1 MRDRFGVVLRVRR
14 IQERLAQ
21 SDGSRTAASRG
32 RSVLPRSA
40 SSTNGRTPSGPSSA
54 CDITPLQLR
63 VLQLQG
69 LASYAELAA
78 ASADE
83 DRTKA
88 LRDTARAASVE
99 ASVRRKGAER
109 LVEQRL
115 ESAAV
120 AIAANAQRSLD
131 EMAVT
136 RWRSR

>member
-1 MRDRFGVVLRVRR
+1 MRDRIGVVLRVRR

-21 SDGSRTAASRG
+21 AEAAAAACEARRASDTRVEQERAHAERPVVG
-32 RSVLPRSA
+32 L
-40 SSTNGRTPSGPSSA
+40 
-54 CDITPLQLR
+54 DITPLQLR

-78 ASADE
+78 ASSAE

-88 LRDTARAASVE
+88 LRDTARAASVG

-120 AIAANAQRSLD
+120 AVAANAQRSLD

-136 RWRSR
+136 RWRVH